1 MANPRCGV
9 ACRTTKIAGSSHG
22 KQRLRWR
29 AVGCGTVRS
38 RHQSSGSELRAVSET
53 ERESC
58 SETWCGFVRG
68 GMSMFVVSHI
78 IWQLSC
84 AVAAVGD
91 MRVQPHPPP
100 LRGSDSERRWW
111 DASEPP
117 QSDRIPRPRL
127 ACCRPPIA
135 ARSCACDAIS
145 EGRWRGGETELSGET
160 YRDSARRGIIRWV
173 CHGPPTARLCT
184 RQRQL
189 GRPR

>member
-1 MANPRCGV
+1 MVWICPWG
-9 ACRTTKIAGSSHG
+9 HE
-22 KQRLRWR
+22 
-29 AVGCGTVRS
+29 
-38 RHQSSGSELRAVSET
+38 H
-53 ERESC
+53 
-58 SETWCGFVRG
+58 
-68 GMSMFVVSHI
+68 VVSHI

-91 MRVQPHPPP
+91 IRVQPHASTAAG
-100 LRGSDSERRWW
+100 LRFRAVVVGRERATTV
-111 DASEPP
+111 ASPAP
-117 QSDRIPRPRL
+117 AF